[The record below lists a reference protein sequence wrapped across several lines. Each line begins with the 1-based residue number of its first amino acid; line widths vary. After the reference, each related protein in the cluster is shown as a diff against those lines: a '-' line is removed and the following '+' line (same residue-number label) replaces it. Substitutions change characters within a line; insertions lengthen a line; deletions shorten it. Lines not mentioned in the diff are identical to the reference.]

1 MLAVMCAAFL
11 YLDLFVR
18 VPVSVNA
25 PNKYKPMG
33 IDAISRG
40 VYDDTSEEHDDET
53 GEEWTE

>member
-1 MLAVMCAAFL
+1 MCAAFL

-25 PNKYKPMG
+25 PNKYKPMV
-33 IDAISRG
+33 IDATSWG